1 VKKLV
6 HTIEDNDHSY
16 DSMMMRVIK
25 TEQYTWIFVGNGS
38 HASKILS
45 ASPRVFLRLDLADRK
60 DILRD
65 RNCFI

>member
-1 VKKLV
+1 MKKLV
-6 HTIEDNDHSY
+6 HTTEDNDHSY
-16 DSMMMRVIK
+16 DRMMMRVIK

-45 ASPRVFLRLDLADRK
+45 ASPRVFLRLLADHK